1 MAERS
6 DQHER
11 VLYRLGRLRVDRSTG
26 DPAPHKPLLLL
37 VVLELAERG
46 ELPEVLELTP
56 QLAFRFC
63 SYFSIVAYRRGTR
76 PDIRLPFHFLVG
88 DGIWTPL
95 TALGEESAHRTTTRM
110 ARLSPELLAL
120 AHDPA
125 TRDWARRLLIAKYFR
140 PAERAALYALVGM
153 PVPPDEQIEAD
164 ARLGERDDAQMVGRD
179 ARFRIEVVAA
189 YDYTCALTGHRLLT
203 IDAGSVVEA
212 AHIHPFSDSR
222 NNEPRNGLA
231 LTRNMHWAFD
241 EGLWSVVDDF
251 LIVVARDHFAEECPD
266 GTPLAAYQGRS
277 LRLPGDRAL
286 WPDPQHFVWHRRH
299 RFAGAEVY

>member
-1 MAERS
+1 MSEMS
-6 DQHER
+6 SHQVQ
-11 VLYRLGRLRVDRSTG
+11 VLNRLGRLRVDTATG

-46 ELPEVLELTP
+46 ELGEVLELTP

-76 PDIRLPFHFLVG
+76 PDIRLPFHHLVG

-95 TALGEESAHRTTTRM
+95 TASGEESTHRTTTRK

-120 AHDPA
+120 AVDPHG
-125 TRDWARRLLIAKYFR
+125 RDAARRLLIARYFR
-140 PAERAALYALVGM
+140 PAERAALYALVEM
-153 PVPPDEQIEAD
+153 PVPPNEQIEAD

-222 NNEPRNGLA
+222 NNDARNGLA
-231 LTRNMHWAFD
+231 LTKNMHWAFD
-241 EGLWSVVDDF
+241 EGLWSVADDYRV
-251 LIVVARDHFAEECPD
+251 VVARDHFAEECPD
-266 GTPLAAYQGRS
+266 GTPLAAYDGRS

-286 WPDPQHFVWHRRH
+286 WPDPLHIAWHRRH
-299 RFAGAEVY
+299 RFQPTC